1 MELFYSQNI
10 EGQLIVLDK
19 EESGHLVRVLRHK
32 AGDRINVIDGLGT
45 MYDCILKD
53 DSPSRAVAVIQEEH
67 RGWGEHPY
75 KLTLAVCPTKNN
87 DRYEWFAEKATE
99 MGIDEIVPVIGERS
113 ERKVFKTERL
123 RKILVSAAKQSLKS
137 KVPAVCE
144 PVSVKDFI
152 LASENADSLKLIAWC
167 FENEA
172 KRVSIREAIEAYEG
186 NNIIV
191 MVGPEGDF
199 SPNEA
204 KLAVSAGFQPVILG
218 NSRLR
223 TETAALVSTAAIY
236 YKFCL

>member
-45 MYDCILKD
+45 MYDCVLKD
-53 DSPSRAVAVIQEEH
+53 DSPSRAVAVIQEAH

-87 DRYEWFAEKATE
+87 DRYEWFAEKAAE

-137 KVPAVCE
+137 RVPCVCE

-152 LASENADSLKLIAWC
+152 LASKNADSLKLIAWC
-167 FENEA
+167 FENED
-172 KRVSIREAIEAYEG
+172 KRVSIREALEAYQG

-191 MVGPEGDF
+191 MIGPEGDF